1 MFIRFFHAL
10 FSLPEKVNFS
20 IRNHFR
26 REDLAFGD
34 LSDYESAVSGFLTV
48 TVSGVRTR
56 NIYLQK
62 TLPFFSPGAFT
73 VALIP
78 GSMGM
83 DLLQIPDGLCTLPSP
98 AFGCIRTVNLTDDP
112 SLYHF
117 HLYGKRL
124 LFPDVT
130 FRHITT
136 YKQIKEGTHGV
147 YLTLPSSNA
156 PQIPSVFPLQAGD
169 LCTCYV
175 YGSRAA
181 GTLSL
186 LKVTDGLIPPLA
198 SPERNLP

>member
-1 MFIRFFHAL
+1 MYIRFFHAL
-10 FSLPEKVNFS
+10 LSLPEKINFS
-20 IRNHFR
+20 IQNSFR
-26 REDLAFGD
+26 RENLAFGD
-34 LSDYESAVSGFLTV
+34 LSDYGPAASDFLKV

-83 DLLQIPDGLCTLPSP
+83 DLLPIPDGLCTLPGP

-112 SLYHF
+112 FLYHF

-124 LFPDVT
+124 LFSDVT
-130 FRHITT
+130 FRHVTN

-147 YLTLPSSNA
+147 YLTIPGSSA

-175 YGSRAA
+175 YGSRNA

-186 LKVTDGLIPPLA
+186 LNVKDTPDL
-198 SPERNLP
+198 S